1 MTRLAAATPPTPSRP
16 AKVEPARVR
25 FPAAADA
32 YLLAHQEFSPS
43 YAMAGL
49 PAYVRAVSEQDA
61 GQ

>member
-1 MTRLAAATPPTPSRP
+1 VV
-16 AKVEPARVR
+16 KEPAPVK
-25 FPAAADA
+25 FSTAAGNA

-49 PAYVRAVSEQDA
+49 PAYIRTVPEAEQDN